1 MPRKEPENKD
11 SKEWREWKARQTF
24 AALTATG
31 IYSPRITV
39 EDLTVL
45 MHHINDLVKQKRGG

>member
-1 MPRKEPENKD
+1 MPRKEPKNKD
-11 SKEWREWKARQTF
+11 SKEWREWKAGQTF
-24 AALTATG
+24 SALSATG

-45 MHHINDLVKQKRGG
+45 MYHINDLVKQKRGG